1 MRGACSA
8 KTIDSVSGKVLGS
21 APNLSRSL
29 RSIEISPLA
38 LALALGLC
46 ACAAHVP
53 VDPETSE
60 KRYLLGADLYGKG
73 LIAPALEELLKA
85 VQLNPDNADAHNLI
99 GIVYLRKGVE
109 TEDLAT
115 RSQCLRGEALKLE
128 KQGADAEFGKA
139 EKEFREAVRIRADF
153 SDAYNNLAVVAQ
165 HFGRFDEAITAAE
178 KALSNIVYRDPYAA
192 QGNLG
197 QAYLSKGDLVR
208 AAAALRKALFDQP
221 KFCVGHYRLAQVYK
235 LEGEVDHAREE
246 LELVF
251 AEKTCP
257 IQEAYHLG
265 GLLALKAGDRQRAE
279 VLLARCQALAPKS
292 CLAKECSLAP

>member
-1 MRGACSA
+1 MLL
-8 KTIDSVSGKVLGS
+8 VSGC
-21 APNLSRSL
+21 P
-29 RSIEISPLA
+29 
-38 LALALGLC
+38 
-46 ACAAHVP
+46 AHVQ
-53 VDPETSE
+53 VDTEASE

-85 VQLNPDNADAHNLI
+85 VQLNPDNAEAHNLL

-115 RSQCLRGEALKLE
+115 RSQCLRGDALGLE
-128 KQGADAEFGKA
+128 KQDADASFTKA
-139 EKEFREAVRIRADF
+139 EKEFREAVRVKADF
-153 SDAYNNLAVVAQ
+153 SDAWNNLAVVAQ

-178 KALSNIVYRDPYAA
+178 HALANIVYREPWAA

-197 QAYLSKGDLVR
+197 LAYLSKGDLVR

-235 LEGEVDHAREE
+235 QQNELEHAREE
-246 LELVF
+246 LELLF
-251 AEKTCP
+251 ADKACP

-265 GLLALKAGDRQRAE
+265 GLVTLKLGDRERAR
-279 VLLARCQALAPKS
+279 VLLSRCLELAPRS
-292 CLAKECSLAP
+292 CLAKECSMVP